1 MRATR
6 NSKRSQR
13 SSSLWSAAQVWLVWA
28 ALLVI
33 ASLAAAWF
41 FHRGQIL
48 YYGDAEAHLA
58 IARRT
63 IDSRTPGYEQIGTVW
78 LPLPHALML
87 PFVGDDYL
95 WRTGLAGTIPS
106 VFCFALAG
114 AALFATVRLLFASTA
129 AALCAVALLTL
140 NPNVLYLSSIPM
152 TEAVLLAALLWLLY
166 CVVRFHAAPSAWMA
180 AAAGFCALAAC

>member
-13 SSSLWSAAQVWLVWA
+13 SSISSSGGAGSAWIVWL
-28 ALLVI
+28 ALL
-33 ASLAAAWF
+33 AFGSLIAAWF
-41 FHRGQIL
+41 FSRGYTL
-48 YYGDAEAHLA
+48 YYGDAEAHLHV
-58 IARRT
+58 ARRI

-87 PFVGDDYL
+87 PFVGNDYL

-114 AALFATVRLLFASTA
+114 TALFATVRLLFSSGA
-129 AALCAVALLTL
+129 AALCAVALFAL

-152 TEAVLLAALLWLLY
+152 TEAALLAGLFWLIY
-166 CVVRFHAAPSAWMA
+166 FVVRFEST
-180 AAAGFCALAAC
+180 LA